1 MVPALGP
8 NAIRSSR
15 SAPPTE
21 RQLPPRIAKMWI
33 AYRNC
38 HRLTKEFLGRKS
50 CVSLI
55 ERRGMHSKPS
65 LPPLTRKGHSGIRVR
80 RFVECILR
88 EILLFPVSHTGL
100 CERIQNTRK
109 ERKQSVERK
118 ENHQA
123 PIYQLGR
130 QQSEGKDAN
139 CATHPAI
146 GLRVWDAEFENPLLS
161 EISPSLPV

>member
-80 RFVECILR
+80 RFVECILE
-88 EILLFPVSHTGL
+88 EIPVF
-100 CERIQNTRK
+100 RVAR
-109 ERKQSVERK
+109 
-118 ENHQA
+118 
-123 PIYQLGR
+123 
-130 QQSEGKDAN
+130 
-139 CATHPAI
+139 I
-146 GLRVWDAEFENPLLS
+146 GLRERIRVWIVDQWPKAKIVDGSWTP
-161 EISPSLPV
+161 PPVERNETK